1 MTQRS
6 GKSFGET
13 EKLGLPKRRIRFD
26 AYGQYKL
33 TDRDR
38 EFTNRYQG
46 KTFELTIVTADG
58 VSQKIPA
65 RFDEPILVAL
75 ERAGIRAPSKC
86 RNGECGWCR
95 SRLVAGEVYTP
106 ETTERRRQYDRV
118 AGYIH
123 PCCSFSVQT
132 AQSRSTAKSLNNS
145 VDQEKH
151 KKRVPKRTF

>member
-95 SRLVAGEVYTP
+95 SRLIGGKVFIPDSMDG
-106 ETTERRRQYDRV
+106 RRLADDE

-123 PCCSFSVQT
+123 PCSSWALSDLELEIFP
-132 AQSRSTAKSLNNS
+132 
-145 VDQEKH
+145 E
-151 KKRVPKRTF
+151 